1 MKTTLIAPLVALALG
16 VATLGTA
23 HANEALA
30 KEKCGKCHEMDKKK
44 KGPPYKETAAKFR
57 GKADAEATMFKF
69 VTDPKGDHPEF
80 TASPDDIKTVL
91 KWILTIK

>member
-1 MKTTLIAPLVALALG
+1 VKAALIAPLLALALG
-16 VATLGTA
+16 APALGTA

-30 KEKCGKCHEMDKKK
+30 KDKCGKCHEMEKKK
-44 KGPPYKETAAKFR
+44 KGPPYKESAAKFR
-57 GKADAEATMFKF
+57 GKADAEATMFKL

-80 TASPDDIKTVL
+80 PASPEDTKAVL